1 MEIFEDNASA
11 IRTVT
16 REEVTGAG
24 RHLETAYYY
33 VQEQVA
39 LRKNVKITYLETA
52 KMLADINNKALGT
65 IKFERFRHDMG
76 MRDSA
81 TDAEVRRIMD
91 NAVAA
96 DDVINW
102 DTVS

>member
-1 MEIFEDNASA
+1 M
-11 IRTVT
+11 
-16 REEVTGAG
+16 
-24 RHLETAYYY
+24 ETAYYY

-39 LRKNVKITYLETA
+39 LRGNVNHVLGTA
-52 KMLADINNKALGT
+52 EMLAV
-65 IKFERFRHDMG
+65 ERFRHDMG

-91 NAVAA
+91 NAVTA